1 MSKSQLDRDHW
12 LHHLSERCE
21 RTSLSPK
28 SPNLSLKPRPMPRW
42 TPYRQLWHWDPEQVD
57 DDPIDVRWV
66 GKSSKLFVVGCVI
79 LGVLVWKPSSQ
90 SNAGV
95 PKVLVEGAAKQ
106 TTIASA
112 DVRSSFHR
120 EQQRQVRP
128 DNYDLLRFPVNMTT
142 EKHWRNLL
150 WTTAI
155 VQPTEPF
162 VRDSLD
168 QLLGMMVRSNLS
180 PSQVRTVEMATQ
192 VGTQLY
198 LADPT
203 FYSVFSQRFMAA
215 IAQGTNPQWVAVSLS
230 NLARAGASPGD
241 LQLLVR
247 QIKTRFPRWDKN
259 VHLQTS
265 VRDVTA
271 GLSPQPLPPLGDL
284 LRWEIAPKQLHLY
297 VVCQPDRDILC
308 RMVLKDRN
316 GEFVRHQDGQLWSV
330 PLLLRSIHKLAWN
343 FTRGQTPQGIYRV
356 EGSIPQP
363 DDEFFRAFGQF
374 PLVNLYVP
382 FEPGAKQFLPGKAGP
397 FRGEIEAY
405 QNLLPPSWRSVWAM
419 QQTYWAGKAGRSL
432 FRIHGTGD
440 APDFFSSKGK
450 IPESYNWNPTIG
462 CLSALE
468 VYNEKGQLLDAH
480 MPKILKALEAVAGP
494 KFSGYLVVV
503 DVPGRPGEPIAVEQL
518 NQAITQSVSGER
530 ANKSLGSVKST
541 GKQPSRSPVKSAAKL
556 ATTSEA
562 DLPLVSMETRS
573 RINPVINPVQSP
585 L

>member
-21 RTSLSPK
+21 HT
-28 SPNLSLKPRPMPRW
+28 SLKPIVRPVVRPVVRPMPRW

-66 GKSSKLFVVGCVI
+66 GKYSKLFVVGCVI
-79 LGVLVWKPSSQ
+79 LGVLVWKTSSQ

-95 PKVLVEGAAKQ
+95 PEVLAGGAAKQ
-106 TTIASA
+106 TIASA

-180 PSQVRTVEMATQ
+180 PSQTRTVEMATQ

-198 LADPT
+198 LANPT
-203 FYSVFSQRFMAA
+203 FYSAFSQRFIAA

-230 NLARAGASPGD
+230 NIARAGASPTD
-241 LQLLVR
+241 LQLLVK
-247 QIKTRFPRWDKN
+247 QIKTRFPRWASN
-259 VHLQTS
+259 VHLRTS
-265 VRDVTA
+265 IRDVDE
-271 GLSPQPLPPLGDL
+271 GLSPLPLPPLGDL

-297 VVCQPDRDILC
+297 VICQPDRDVLC
-308 RMVLKDRN
+308 RTVLKDRN

-343 FTRGQTPQGIYRV
+343 FSRGQTPQGIYRV
-356 EGSIPQP
+356 EGSVPQP

-374 PLVNLYVP
+374 SLVNLYVP
-382 FEPGAKQFLPGKAGP
+382 FEPGTQQFLPGKAGP
-397 FRGEIEAY
+397 FTAGIETY
-405 QNLLPPSWRSVWAM
+405 QNLLPPSWRGVWAM
-419 QQTYWAGKAGRSL
+419 QQTYWAGKAGRGL

-440 APDFFSSKGK
+440 APDFFSSKSK

-468 VYNEKGQLLDAH
+468 LYNEKGQLLDAH
-480 MPKILKALEAVAGP
+480 MPKILKALETVAGP
-494 KFSGYLVVV
+494 KFTGYLVVV
-503 DVPGRPGEPIAVEQL
+503 DVPGEPGEPIALEQV
-518 NQAITQSVSGER
+518 NQAITQPVSRER
-530 ANKSLGSVKST
+530 PKSFGSVKES
-541 GKQPSRSPVKSAAKL
+541 GKQPARPLAKPTANL
-556 ATTSEA
+556 ATKPGTN
-562 DLPLVSMETRS
+562 LPVVSTETRS
-573 RINPVINPVQSP
+573 AINPVQSP